1 MHGILCCL
9 TDSII
14 MWMPQMEISRNFWK
28 GMRFSLWLSL
38 IHISVTEGCNVRAEA
53 SDESEI
59 IGGLDEGTQV
69 EKTGQEGDWIQ
80 IDYEG
85 QTGYVFSSL
94 LE

>member
-1 MHGILCCL
+1 M
-9 TDSII
+9 T
-14 MWMPQMEISRNFWK
+14 
-28 GMRFSLWLSL
+28 
-38 IHISVTEGCNVRAEA
+38 VTEGCNVRAEA

-80 IDYEG
+80 INYEG